1 MICKQN
7 NLICKQNL
15 VYIYIYI
22 VHNSWGDW
30 SLGKTFDVLSIH
42 LLDSLVLMD
51 LFIYFYFLENDLF
64 LRIWLGFEN
73 EREKILLF
81 NLQ

>member
-1 MICKQN
+1 
-7 NLICKQNL
+7 
-15 VYIYIYI
+15 
-22 VHNSWGDW
+22 
-30 SLGKTFDVLSIH
+30 
-42 LLDSLVLMD
+42 MD

-64 LRIWLGFEN
+64 LGIWLGFEN

>member
-15 VYIYIYI
+15 VYIYII
-22 VHNSWGDW
+22 HNSWGDW
-30 SLGKTFDVLSIH
+30 SLGKTFDGLSFH

-64 LRIWLGFEN
+64 LGIWLGFEN